1 MHINHPLRNI
11 PTPCPCP
18 VPMPMPMPTAQRGVS
33 LIESLVALLVLAVG
47 IMGLAGV
54 QTRLLV
60 ESRTANQRATAVALI
75 DSLRN
80 QMLLN
85 RNAMTAGNYTL
96 AWGGSSAVQ
105 DCFAAQCTGP
115 QMAQSDLNR
124 WLAEVATKLPGSNA
138 SVFVSPTD
146 ARQIGIAIAW
156 AANEASANTS
166 NYTAADAVIYNSP
179 FAITLANSGIACPAN
194 SNCHI
199 AYVQP

>member
-1 MHINHPLRNI
+1 MYINQ
-11 PTPCPCP
+11 PTRII
-18 VPMPMPMPTAQRGVS
+18 PMPMGQRGVS
-33 LIESLVALLVLAVG
+33 LIESLVALLVLALG

-60 ESRTANQRATAVALI
+60 ESRTSNQRATAVALI

-85 RNAMTAGNYTL
+85 RNAMIAGNYTL
-96 AWGGSSAVQ
+96 AWTGASAAQ
-105 DCFAAQCTGP
+105 DCITAQCTGT
-115 QMAQSDLNR
+115 QLAQSDLNL

-138 SVFVSPTD
+138 SVSVSPTD
-146 ARQIGIAIAW
+146 ARQVGIAISW

-166 NYTAADAVIYNSP
+166 KYTTADAANYNSP
-179 FAITLANSGIACPAN
+179 FTITAANSGIACPAN
-194 SNCHI
+194 SICHV